1 MPILTVP
8 ILAEGPLVE
17 CAVGVSE
24 SRRAA
29 LEAVNQAVPSFM
41 RIRALIDTG
50 ASMTAVD
57 PSVIEH
63 LQLVPTGSGQIHTA
77 SSGDIPHACYQ
88 YDVALAIFMDSPE
101 VHVVSMTIPVME
113 IPLAQAG
120 FQALI
125 GRDVLSYGIMFYSGD
140 RAQLT
145 LSF

>member
-1 MPILTVP
+1 
-8 ILAEGPLVE
+8 
-17 CAVGVSE
+17 
-24 SRRAA
+24 
-29 LEAVNQAVPSFM
+29 M